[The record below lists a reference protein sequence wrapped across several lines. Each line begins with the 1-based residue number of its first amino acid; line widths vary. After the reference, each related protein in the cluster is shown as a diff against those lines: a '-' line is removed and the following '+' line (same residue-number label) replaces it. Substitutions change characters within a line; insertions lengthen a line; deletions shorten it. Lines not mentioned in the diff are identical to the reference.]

1 MIKVKVFV
9 FSKYA
14 TVKGLNVKIMI
25 VEIKFRFALDLFL
38 INVWIIKMD
47 FEGQT
52 AVAIY
57 FVSLVTH
64 LRANYPNEIGR
75 FLGCLD

>member
-1 MIKVKVFV
+1 MIKVKVFI
-9 FSKYA
+9 FCKYA

-38 INVWIIKMD
+38 INVWIIEMD

-52 AVAIY
+52 AAAIC

-64 LRANYPNEIGR
+64 LNANYPNEIGR
-75 FLGCLD
+75 FLRCLD